1 MHAGSVEKIVEET
14 SSDGRLAGAEGA
26 MESGSAAAT
35 EERVRHERRR
45 VRGMER
51 GGRVVVVVV
60 VRGVHVREQTLEG
73 VAVRGKRVVAAEE
86 GAEDLEK

>member
-1 MHAGSVEKIVEET
+1 
-14 SSDGRLAGAEGA
+14 
-26 MESGSAAAT
+26 
-35 EERVRHERRR
+35 
-45 VRGMER
+45 MER